1 MQKNIIFLFLSSL
14 LFLPL
19 SGQVNINDEKISLE
33 EIWLSPAF
41 FPEFAGEFRWM
52 NDDHYYGVLENGK
65 IQKYHVE
72 DKSNK
77 TVLLDLSELELQG
90 LSASEIES
98 YEFSSDEQKVLLIAN
113 SQPIYRN
120 SSLETVMVV
129 DLETKKVSL
138 LNGGDP
144 VSNATFSPDG
154 SKVGYVSENNLF
166 YFDNQQNKDI
176 QITVDGKRNEIIN
189 GATDWVY
196 EEEFAYTKAFFW
208 SPDNEKIGF
217 IRFDE
222 REVREFS
229 MPIYGDLYPDPYTF
243 KYPKAGEK
251 NSSLSV
257 YIYHLSNQKIIQADI
272 GDEEDIY
279 LARMKWANNDKLAA
293 MRLNRLQNQLDIL
306 MLNAADGKQS
316 IFLTEKSETYIR
328 EATDDKWHFL
338 KNGEGML
345 YLSEQDG
352 YQHIYHYDMAGQ
364 LISQLTQGD
373 FEVAEI
379 VGVDEANGKIYYL
392 STEVSPLER
401 HLYSINL
408 KGKKKKKLSEAEGT
422 HSVTVSSG
430 FNYYVDD
437 YSSETKPGVT
447 ALCDA
452 KGKVLETLVNN
463 EKLEKRVSKLDI
475 KAPEFFDFQT
485 NAGVKLNGWMIKPAN
500 FDASEK
506 YPVLM
511 FVYGGP
517 GSQEVLKQWG
527 MFNYLWYQMLAQQ
540 GYIIACVD
548 NRGTGGR
555 GRDFRAVTYAE
566 LGKYE
571 TEDQIEAAKYLQSLP
586 YIDNSRIGIWGWS
599 YGGYMTALCMTKGN
613 GLFKAGISVAPVS
626 NWRFYDTIYTERYLK
641 TPQLN
646 PKGYD
651 QNSPINFVSGLK
663 GNLLLVHGTGDDNV
677 HFQNSMELVNALVN
691 ANKQFDVFFYPNRN
705 HGIYGGYTRYHLYK
719 KMTDFLLENL

>member
-1 MQKNIIFLFLSSL
+1 MRKNFILLFLSSL

-19 SGQVNINDEKISLE
+19 YGQLNINDDKITLE

-41 FPEFAGEFRWM
+41 FPEFSGEFRWM

-65 IQKYHVE
+65 IIKYHVE
-72 DKSNK
+72 DNTNKS
-77 TVLLDLSELELQG
+77 VILDLSELDLQG
-90 LSASEIES
+90 LSVSNIES
-98 YEFSSDEQKVLLIAN
+98 YEFSPDEQKVLLIAN

-120 SSLETVMVV
+120 SSLETVMVA
-129 DLETKKVSL
+129 DLNSKKVSL

-166 YFDNQQNKDI
+166 YFDYQENKDI
-176 QITVDGKRNEIIN
+176 QITVDGSRNEIIN

-196 EEEFAYTKAFFW
+196 EEEFAYTRAFFW

-222 REVREFS
+222 SEVREFS
-229 MPIYGDLYPDPYTF
+229 MPIYGDLYPDPYVF

-257 YIYHLSNQKIIQADI
+257 HIYHLASQKTIQADI
-272 GDEEDIY
+272 GTEEDIY
-279 LARMKWANNDKLAA
+279 LARMTWANNDKLAA
-293 MRLNRLQNQLDIL
+293 MRLNRLQNQLDL
-306 MLNAADGKQS
+306 LLLNATDGKQS
-316 IFLTEKSETYIR
+316 ILLTEKSDTYIR
-328 EATDDKWHFL
+328 EATDDKWYFL
-338 KNGEGML
+338 KESRGFL

-352 YQHIYHYDMAGQ
+352 FQHIYHYDMEGN
-364 LISQLTQGD
+364 LVKQLTSGD
-373 FEVAEI
+373 YEVSEV
-379 VGVDEANGKIYYL
+379 VGVDEDKEIIYYL

-408 KGKKKKKLSEAEGT
+408 KGKKKKQLTDQAGM
-422 HSVTVSSG
+422 HSVTASSA
-430 FNYYVDD
+430 FNYYVDQ

-452 KGKVLETLVNN
+452 KGKVLETLVSNSTL
-463 EKLEKRVSKLDI
+463 ERRVAKLAI
-475 KAPEFFDFQT
+475 TPPEFFDFTT
-485 NAGVKLNGWMIKPAN
+485 NAGVSLNGWMIKPAD
-500 FDASEK
+500 FDESKK

-555 GRDFRAVTYAE
+555 GKDFRAVTYAD

-586 YIDNSRIGIWGWS
+586 YTDNDRMGIWGWS
-599 YGGYMTALCMTKGN
+599 YGGYMTTLCMTKGN
-613 GLFKAGISVAPVS
+613 GLFKAGIAVAPVS
-626 NWRFYDTIYTERYLK
+626 NWRYYDTIYTERYLK

-705 HGIYGGYTRYHLYK
+705 HGIYGGYTRYHLFK
-719 KMTDFLLENL
+719 KMTNFLLENL